1 MLTMTFLVCTW
12 VVFRAETWEVVTQ
25 FFSNVSATFSWD
37 YLVPFVKAR
46 PVWTVLLLLGFAL
59 HYTPPR
65 GYGRLRHAFVRLP
78 WLLQLVVFL
87 AAVLLV
93 INFSQ
98 DNVQPFIYSR
108 F

>member
-1 MLTMTFLVCTW
+1 M
-12 VVFRAETWEVVTQ
+12 
-25 FFSNVSATFSWD
+25 
-37 YLVPFVKAR
+37 
-46 PVWTVLLLLGFAL
+46 LLLGFAL
-59 HYTPPR
+59 HYTSPR

-78 WLLQLVVFL
+78 WFLQLVVFL